1 MDTDAIVDAVKAL
14 TAVNAH
20 LGTQYT
26 THKDL
31 KSKAFEFLGH
41 EGFGGAQNPQ
51 WCQLAGLLRGLIR
64 VRLLSLTLR
73 LGTSTLDAARLS
85 FDCRPFRVQVGATS
99 LAAVNT
105 ILSLQ

>member
-1 MDTDAIVDAVKAL
+1 MHVSLSAIKSLLLNGSHCLQFGLAADTMALSVGFCFELHLHAAWAKAL
-14 TAVNAH
+14 DYSAASS
-20 LGTQYT
+20 GS
-26 THKDL
+26 D
-31 KSKAFEFLGH
+31 
-41 EGFGGAQNPQ
+41 
-51 WCQLAGLLRGLIR
+51 R